1 MSDVVGSVPEVGT
14 MAPDFRL
21 PSLSHGEVG
30 LADYRARQRVV
41 VAFYPKDNT
50 SG

>member
-1 MSDVVGSVPEVGT
+1 MSSEGSLTEGNP
-14 MAPDFRL
+14 APDFRL

-30 LADYRARQRVV
+30 PADYRGRKRVV

>member
-1 MSDVVGSVPEVGT
+1 MSSAGTIPEAGT
-14 MAPDFRL
+14 EAPDFRL
-21 PSLSHGEVG
+21 PSLAHGEVG
-30 LADYRARQRVV
+30 PSDYRGRQKVV